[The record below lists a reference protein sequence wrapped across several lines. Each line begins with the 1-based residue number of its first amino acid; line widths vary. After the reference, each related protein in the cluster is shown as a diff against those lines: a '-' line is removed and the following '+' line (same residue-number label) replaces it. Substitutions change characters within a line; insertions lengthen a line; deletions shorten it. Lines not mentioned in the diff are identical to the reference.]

1 MKLSFLDWCR
11 VNWKFLLGVSV
22 PIILIL
28 IGKRIDIKEAWD
40 QAKKDKEKE
49 IDIITKSHKTET
61 DMKAEAVAAYQ
72 GDVKD
77 ALQEHGDAV
86 EKLSETTKEKRDTIS
101 GLDAEGATDRLND
114 RFDLD

>member
-11 VNWKFLLGVSV
+11 VNWKFLLGVSI
-22 PIILIL
+22 PITLIFV
-28 IGKRIDIKEAWD
+28 GKKIDIKQIWK

-61 DMKAEAVAAYQ
+61 DMKAVAVADYQ
-72 GDVKD
+72 GDVKG
-77 ALQEHGDAV
+77 ALQEHGEAV
-86 EKLSETTKEKRDTIS
+86 EKLSETTEEKRDTIS
-101 GLDAEGATDRLND
+101 GLGAEGATDKLND